1 MNKFSIILGFCL
13 IFSYGFS
20 QSSLK
25 NENIKQLLELTGSG
39 RIGTQVA
46 QNIISSFKTSFPNVP
61 EEYWDN
67 CMKEMD
73 ADAIISLIIPIYDK
87 YYSDE
92 EIQQLT
98 AFYQS
103 EIGKKIIKTMP
114 IIVKESMEVGKTW
127 GMQIGEKVM
136 NDLEEKG
143 FVKKQENYKNNIE

>member
-46 QNIISSFKTSFPNVP
+46 QNIISSFK
-61 EEYWDN
+61 
-67 CMKEMD
+67 
-73 ADAIISLIIPIYDK
+73 
-87 YYSDE
+87 
-92 EIQQLT
+92 T

-143 FVKKQENYKNNIE
+143 FVKKQENYKNNI